1 LATERGQVRAR
12 VTWFGWGT
20 FRVASG
26 GRTLIVDPCVSSLV
40 DEPHAEIADCAADAM
55 LLTHGHHEH
64 IRDAHRFDL
73 DALAPPQVAEYLGCA
88 AIEPDETLVHAGVS
102 VTARAFPHLDKHDP
116 AGKLAILRR
125 NGALAAA
132 IRNLPRVLASARA
145 IRGQPDHGPY
155 LAYDLRFDGVRIF
168 LTCEAFTELLDPDVA
183 EAWGEGGVDL
193 AVVGVESGQE
203 AAASALARR
212 LGATLTVGA
221 AVHAPFE
228 RFYGR
233 PPVTGF
239 AYPMLRPGESI
250 QVP

>member
-1 LATERGQVRAR
+1 M
-12 VTWFGWGT
+12 TWFGWGT
-20 FRVASG
+20 FRIEAAG
-26 GRTLIVDPCVSSLV
+26 TTLIVDPCVTSLI
-40 DEPHAEIADCAADAM
+40 DEPHAELVDCAADAM

-73 DALAPPQVAEYLGCA
+73 PKLAPPQVAAYLGCP
-88 AIEPDETLVHAGVS
+88 AIEPDETRVHAGVG

-116 AGKLAILRR
+116 AGKFAILRA
-125 NGALAAA
+125 NGALGMAV
-132 IRNLPRVLASARA
+132 RNLPRVLASAWA
-145 IRGQPDHGPY
+145 IRGQPEEGPY
-155 LAYDLRFDGVRIF
+155 LAYDLRFEGVRIF

-183 EAWGEGGVDL
+183 EAWGLGGVDL

-203 AAASALARR
+203 DAASALAQR

-250 QVP
+250 QIP